1 MRKGPRRSEP
11 KAAQTILYNLLDTIQ
26 SHRHGSVFQNPVKKV
41 RRKPAR
47 KRVRADPQSEAPD
60 YYDVIKR
67 PMDLKKIRQ
76 RIKDGEIS
84 TIDEFESDILLLFA

>member
-1 MRKGPRRSEP
+1 VD
-11 KAAQTILYNLLDTIQ
+11 A
-26 SHRHGSVFQNPVKKV
+26 
-41 RRKPAR
+41 KPTVW
-47 KRVRADPQSEAPD
+47 RVADYQSEASD

-84 TIDEFESDILLLFA
+84 TIDEFERDILLLFAWVAGGVFVAGGRD

>member
-1 MRKGPRRSEP
+1 VD
-11 KAAQTILYNLLDTIQ
+11 A
-26 SHRHGSVFQNPVKKV
+26 
-41 RRKPAR
+41 KPTVW
-47 KRVRADPQSEAPD
+47 RVADYQSEAPD

-84 TIDEFESDILLLFA
+84 TIDEFERDILLLFAWVAGGVFVAGGRD

>member
-1 MRKGPRRSEP
+1 M
-11 KAAQTILYNLLDTIQ
+11 I
-26 SHRHGSVFQNPVKKV
+26 
-41 RRKPAR
+41 
-47 KRVRADPQSEAPD
+47 ADLQSEAPD

-84 TIDEFESDILLLFA
+84 SIDEFERDLLLLFAWVLLDMTWGGRIRGLTAETQ